1 MAPLVLM
8 CTLRHALTLWLC
20 GLQELTFLDDDVTV
34 EHARVGAQR
43 QAPATWHLLIVLY
56 EYITRQNGRF
66 VLRGAQKAP
75 SSNFCMSM
83 MQHAALYIKHLYF
96 HEG

>member
-1 MAPLVLM
+1 M
-8 CTLRHALTLWLC
+8 CTLRHASTLWLC
-20 GLQELTFLDDDVTV
+20 GRQELTFLDDDVTV

-43 QAPATWHLLIVLY
+43 QAPATRHLLIVLK
-56 EYITRQNGRF
+56 ECITRQYGRF
-66 VLRGAQKAP
+66 VLHGAQKAP

-83 MQHAALYIKHLYF
+83 MQHAAQDIKHLHF